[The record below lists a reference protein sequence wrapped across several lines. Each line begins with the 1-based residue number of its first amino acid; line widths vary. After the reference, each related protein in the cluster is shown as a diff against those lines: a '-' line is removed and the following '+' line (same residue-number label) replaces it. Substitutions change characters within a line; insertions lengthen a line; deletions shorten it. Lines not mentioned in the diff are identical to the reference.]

1 MKVPAK
7 KLGFGFM
14 RLPLT
19 DAKDQK
25 AIDQEQVEKMVD
37 LFMERGF
44 TYCDTAWMYHDFMSE
59 DVVGKAVVD
68 RYPRDSFTIAT
79 KMPDMMLKSADE
91 VPEIYAKQK
100 EKLHVDY
107 FDYYLVHDMNSVNY
121 EKAKKFGAIEFLKK
135 KRDEGEIRCLGF
147 SFHDSADVLDRILDE
162 NPFFEFVQLQI
173 NYLDWESEGIQAHKC
188 YDVAVKHGK
197 KVIVMEPVKGGT
209 LANPPEDA
217 KELLHNAHPDWTPAG
232 WAIRFAASLPEV
244 MVVLSGMSDME
255 QLDENTA
262 FMQDFE
268 PLSKEDWAMALQ
280 AGEMIRHTIAIPCTG
295 CRYCVEA
302 SKCPKGILIPNF
314 FALYNTRQLM
324 RRADFSPEEEYYDNL
339 VSQGSGKASACI
351 TCKSCERVCPQH
363 IPISEWM
370 PKVAK
375 VFEK

>member
-1 MKVPAK
+1 MRRTGRPREAPRGRRE
-7 KLGFGFM
+7 LPPSL
-14 RLPLT
+14 RLPSQ
-19 DAKDQK
+19 DAK
-25 AIDQEQVEKMVD
+25 
-37 LFMERGF
+37 ERP
-44 TYCDTAWMYHDFMSE
+44 
-59 DVVGKAVVD
+59 VGAPKTILPARAVL
-68 RYPRDSFTIAT
+68 PH
-79 KMPDMMLKSADE
+79 P
-91 VPEIYAKQK
+91 
-100 EKLHVDY
+100 
-107 FDYYLVHDMNSVNY
+107 
-121 EKAKKFGAIEFLKK
+121 
-135 KRDEGEIRCLGF
+135 
-147 SFHDSADVLDRILDE
+147 
-162 NPFFEFVQLQI
+162 
-173 NYLDWESEGIQAHKC
+173 
-188 YDVAVKHGK
+188 
-197 KVIVMEPVKGGT
+197 
-209 LANPPEDA
+209 NPPEDA